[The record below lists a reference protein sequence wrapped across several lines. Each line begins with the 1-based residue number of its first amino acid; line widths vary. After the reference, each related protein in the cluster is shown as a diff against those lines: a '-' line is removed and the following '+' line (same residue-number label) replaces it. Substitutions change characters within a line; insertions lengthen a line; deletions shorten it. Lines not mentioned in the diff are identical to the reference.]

1 MLFILLQIKINC
13 FIDAKCFDVM
23 TRVNISGGDVKVS
36 YKRTYKW
43 I

>member
-1 MLFILLQIKINC
+1 MLFILLHKKKYC
-13 FIDAKCFDVM
+13 FIDAILSGDSTM
-23 TRVNISGGDVKVS
+23 VNITGDGVKVS